1 MNKFLQIIGLSLLFT
16 IRAIAQHEAV
26 LTHYHIN
33 PILIN
38 PAAAGFSEQ
47 HELMLNARGSWTG
60 FVDAPRNFNV
70 NYNGPIGNRFG
81 FGLAVITESA
91 AQLSTIRGR
100 GNFAFRFPINDD
112 LKIAAGVAAEYEQM
126 SIDNRVTLNNFF
138 QQGDRILEGALNGEG
153 DFDASVSVYGSFKER
168 TFGGLVF
175 TNLVQS
181 RLDDIATTSQTSFLN
196 FFMFHLGHRF
206 EIPDLK
212 FSLTPSVLI
221 RQIKDTPNQIDLN
234 VKAGF
239 LDDQLIAGLSY
250 RDLRALG
257 ILLGTKLSNFYL
269 YYSYDLSFQNFQQY
283 NSGSHEV
290 TLAFTFKRKNVP
302 GKGDGLGENTANGKK
317 DK

>member
-1 MNKFLQIIGLSLLFT
+1 MKTFILTISLTLFGLINLMG
-16 IRAIAQHEAV
+16 QHEAI

-38 PAAAGFSEQ
+38 PAAAGFNEQ

-60 FVDAPRNFNV
+60 FVDAPRNFNI

-81 FGLAVITESA
+81 LVLAVLTESA

-100 GNFAFRFPINDD
+100 GNFAFRFPINDK

-126 SIDNRVTLNNFF
+126 SIDNGVTLSNFF
-138 QQGDRILEGALNGEG
+138 EEGDRILESALNGEG
-153 DFDASVSVYGSFKER
+153 DFDAAVSLYGSLNDR
-168 TFGGLVF
+168 TFGGLIF

-181 RLDDIATTSQTSFLN
+181 KLDDIVATSQNSFLN

-206 EIPDLK
+206 DIPELK

-221 RQIKDTPNQIDLN
+221 RQLKDAPNQLDLN
-234 VKAGF
+234 VNAGF

-250 RDLRALG
+250 RNLRAMGVLF
-257 ILLGTKLSNFYL
+257 GTKLSNFYL

-302 GKGDGLGENTANGKK
+302 GKGDGLGENTVNGKNK
-317 DK
+317 

>member
-1 MNKFLQIIGLSLLFT
+1 
-16 IRAIAQHEAV
+16 
-26 LTHYHIN
+26 
-33 PILIN
+33 
-38 PAAAGFSEQ
+38 
-47 HELMLNARGSWTG
+47 
-60 FVDAPRNFNV
+60 
-70 NYNGPIGNRFG
+70 
-81 FGLAVITESA
+81 
-91 AQLSTIRGR
+91 
-100 GNFAFRFPINDD
+100 
-112 LKIAAGVAAEYEQM
+112 
-126 SIDNRVTLNNFF
+126 
-138 QQGDRILEGALNGEG
+138 
-153 DFDASVSVYGSFKER
+153 
-168 TFGGLVF
+168 
-175 TNLVQS
+175 
-181 RLDDIATTSQTSFLN
+181 
-196 FFMFHLGHRF
+196 MFHLGHRF
-206 EIPDLK
+206 EIPDLN